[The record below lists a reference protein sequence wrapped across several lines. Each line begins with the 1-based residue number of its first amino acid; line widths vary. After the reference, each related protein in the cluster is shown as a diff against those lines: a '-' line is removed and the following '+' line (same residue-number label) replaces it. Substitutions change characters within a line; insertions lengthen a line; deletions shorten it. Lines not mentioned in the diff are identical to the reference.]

1 MKVKEDLCNF
11 GCPITA
17 ALFWDIIKA
26 ELITKTTLEKILNM
40 YSMMG
45 KLYELHILHT
55 LLLFHFSSETPK
67 REELCMKYRAT
78 KFISKI
84 FTTYKFFLFNIKV
97 WFFLVCFS
105 FLFFLNQI
113 IQTVSEMKQ
122 YTVCRLLI

>member
-84 FTTYKFFLFNIKV
+84 FTTYKFFLFQPKGMV
-97 WFFLVCFS
+97 FSCLFFFS
-105 FLFFLNQI
+105 FFFKPNNPNCILDE
-113 IQTVSEMKQ
+113 TVHCM
-122 YTVCRLLI
+122 